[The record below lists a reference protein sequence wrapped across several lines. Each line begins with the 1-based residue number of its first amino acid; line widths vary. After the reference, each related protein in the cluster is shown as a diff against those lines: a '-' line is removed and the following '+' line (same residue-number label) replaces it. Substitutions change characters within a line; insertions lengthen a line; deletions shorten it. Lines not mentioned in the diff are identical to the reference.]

1 MSEARLLGEGVGVYF
16 FTLSLLFVAG
26 FDTLCCCSLQI
37 LSEVERDNVIAV
49 FIEFNLQ

>member
-1 MSEARLLGEGVGVYF
+1 VSEARLLGEGVGVYF

-26 FDTLCCCSLQI
+26 LEHI
-37 LSEVERDNVIAV
+37 AAALSKFCPRLKGINVIAV